1 MAQKVS
7 KTTTDHETIRS
18 WAEERGGL
26 PAEVESTAR
35 EGQDRHHPD
44 RLPRLLGRGELRRI
58 SWDEWFQKFDEAG
71 LALRVRGADPGRPAL
86 ELQQARRPRDGRRRA
101 PGDARTS
108 RRSGER
114 AAGGG
119 SARTR
124 SAAAGGARG
133 SRAAAR
139 APSRGAGGARKGS
152 ARSAS
157 RKGSPSTAAGGQ
169 RKASRA
175 EAARTTRT
183 RRGGTR
189 GKAPRKAR
197 GGKATGRSGR
207 RGGARPSR

>member
-1 MAQKVS
+1 MAQVS
-7 KTTTDHETIRS
+7 NTTTDHETIRS

-26 PAEVESTAR
+26 PAEVETTAR
-35 EGQDRHHPD
+35 EGKAGIIRIDFP
-44 RLPRLLGRGELRRI
+44 GFSGEGSLRRI

-71 LALRVRGADPGRPAL
+71 LAFVYEEQTPTGQRSNFN
-86 ELQQARRPRDGRRRA
+86 ELVARETAEARARGRRA
-101 PGDARTS
+101 S